1 MTDLRMVMRVKN
13 HSTDPLKTD
22 TDGDGS
28 DDGYEVNR
36 FFDPLDA
43 SINPSTLLAD
53 SYDEFQEFK
62 ARTIGNTVIEI
73 LP

>member
-1 MTDLRMVMRVKN
+1 MKN
-13 HSTDPLKTD
+13 YSTDPLKTD

-53 SYDEFQEFK
+53 SYDEFSG
-62 ARTIGNTVIEI
+62 I
-73 LP
+73 